1 MAHIYSTDGNLNG
14 PVDGVMFKN
23 GHAIVADG
31 LVESFTDQGFHTADP
46 LHRPQVGGVPLVG
59 GAEVVEPEPAPKKA
73 AAKKAS
79 TTEK

>member
-1 MAHIYSTDGNLNG
+1 MAHVYSTDGNLNG

-31 LVESFTDQGFHTADP
+31 LVQSFTDQGFHTTDP

-59 GAEVVEPEPAPKKA
+59 GPEVIEVEAPVKKP

-79 TTEK
+79 TTDK